1 MSKNLWLLEIEIMF
15 QKTPLF
21 LQVSYLHLVRC
32 GREGPLFSRG
42 VQLCLVILLEGRS
55 LQILKSCSVCSSE

>member
-1 MSKNLWLLEIEIMF
+1 MSKNPWLLEFEILF

-42 VQLCLVILLEGRS
+42 VQLCLVILLE
-55 LQILKSCSVCSSE
+55 